1 MASLNV
7 ARYLKDSYVI
17 SFLADFIPLAILVT
31 FGKLLL
37 MWFINKNAT
46 LDLYSISDFQQL
58 IATNPEAGT
67 AAFQQLKNMYT
78 VLLIG
83 TIIFLVL
90 AVLFYIFS
98 RQYLWKK
105 LSSNVSWKKWL
116 GFFPIVL
123 IAGIVYIAISLL
135 LIISLTS
142 LLKITAISFI
152 LQSFFLVLFFMLIFL
167 FHYSL
172 TKKKEIWVSIGNAFT
187 YFKKKSLRK
196 VFGIAFGV
204 SLVLSTLLFLFS
216 TTFPYQFTLNTY
228 LPIIV
233 QLLFIAWFRVYLVEN
248 L

>member
-1 MASLNV
+1 MASLS
-7 ARYLKDSYVI
+7 ATKYLKNSYVI
-17 SFLADFIPLAILVT
+17 SFLADFIPLAILVI

-37 MWFINKNAT
+37 TWFINKNAT

-83 TIIFLVL
+83 TIIFIVL

-98 RQYLWKK
+98 RQHLWKK

-116 GFFPIVL
+116 GFFPVVL
-123 IAGIVYIAISLL
+123 IASIIYIVISLL
-135 LIISLTS
+135 IIILSTS
-142 LLKITAISFI
+142 LLKVTIISFI
-152 LQSFFLVLFFMLIFL
+152 LQSFILVLFFMLIFL
-167 FHYSL
+167 LHYSL
-172 TKKKEIWVSIGNAFT
+172 TKKKEVWASIGNAFT
-187 YFKKKSLRK
+187 YFKKKSVRK
-196 VFGIAFGV
+196 IFGIAFVV
-204 SLVLSTLLFLFS
+204 SLVLNVLLYFFS